1 MEVKSVVGSGAFIRS
16 RRSTFDE
23 NRTGFNGASGAA
35 FASGVAFATLVAIGI
50 HGVQGLL
57 ATPERHQERNPMALH
72 GSTEASQSTPAA
84 SSVGAV
90 SDRAGTAVS
99 STAQL
104 EALKRKLSLVVSQK
118 SELEGQL
125 RGLERE
131 LARRPEA
138 AASERDEFDLSPED
152 WKGLAAT
159 GHVKYRVPC
168 VLPSDPSY
176 SPPADELDQLG
187 LGPDD
192 GKLLAE
198 AQRRSNARIWATV
211 RPLCAK
217 LVGGD
222 RVVDR
227 LGAQSCLSLIERA
240 ANESD
245 PIGSFEARR
254 AVGEVHAGLR
264 EAPDPSEQSPVYQ
277 AYMALTREGSQ
288 FEADLAES
296 FGPEE
301 AGYIARN
308 MRCASTRK

>member
-23 NRTGFNGASGAA
+23 NQTGFNAANCALFAGGA
-35 FASGVAFATLVAIGI
+35 AFATLVAIGI
-50 HGVQGLL
+50 QGAQALL
-57 ATPERHQERNPMALH
+57 ATPERHQERSPTALR
-72 GSTEASQSTPAA
+72 GSLEASQSTPAA

-90 SDRAGTAVS
+90 SDPAGTAS

-104 EALKRKLSLVVSQK
+104 EALKRKLSVVLSQK

-125 RGLERE
+125 RGLELDRE
-131 LARRPEA
+131 RRPETA
-138 AASERDEFDLSPED
+138 APERDEFDLSRED
-152 WKGLAAT
+152 WKALAAT

-168 VLPSDPSY
+168 VLPNDPSY
-176 SPPADELDQLG
+176 STPADELDQLG

-222 RVVDR
+222 SVVDR

-264 EAPDPSEQSPVYQ
+264 EAPDLSEQSPVYQ